1 MKKLLLIAVSALF
14 VVGCSK
20 VDQVKSGTFSQYST
34 TTIGDAFD
42 ATFGQTEW
50 IEAQTAKGQD
60 FVELTGFVDDD
71 FMELV
76 ASTLYRAT
84 KNDVSNPLSNNNL
97 MNSCLGTENARQ
109 IQTEMF
115 GAVFKSLGLVALAGE
130 EAIGEVVTA
139 GYLSALQE
147 KSKKIM
153 VQFMFV
159 NQDDADFVLSYY
171 GMDGDD
177 WNGCEI
183 SQFLMMNEFMNF
195 VFGSHTYSAESIKGL
210 AVKIV
215 DEWESSGT
223 SLEDL
228 VSQQTA
234 NLSSIQVAVLK
245 LLIDKDS
252 RVVKKKEDEAKAAA
266 EKKRLEE
273 EEAARVAAEE
283 AARKQ
288 AEMDDN
294 LNTALKE
301 IVPSLKGYKNKIE
314 QWRKKCANGE
324 GSNCNEYPYW
334 EVIGYKPPTS
344 EYFNFKSC
352 SGYSWCMEMS
362 LDAEK
367 TGKDCSWS
375 ISCTMVNQPCECNV
389 SEECKTLSPELSKI
403 CSVEY
408 N

>member
-1 MKKLLLIAVSALF
+1 M
-14 VVGCSK
+14 
-20 VDQVKSGTFSQYST
+20 
-34 TTIGDAFD
+34 
-42 ATFGQTEW
+42 
-50 IEAQTAKGQD
+50 
-60 FVELTGFVDDD
+60 
-71 FMELV
+71 
-76 ASTLYRAT
+76 
-84 KNDVSNPLSNNNL
+84 
-97 MNSCLGTENARQ
+97 
-109 IQTEMF
+109 
-115 GAVFKSLGLVALAGE
+115 
-130 EAIGEVVTA
+130 
-139 GYLSALQE
+139 
-147 KSKKIM
+147 
-153 VQFMFV
+153 
-159 NQDDADFVLSYY
+159 
-171 GMDGDD
+171 
-177 WNGCEI
+177 
-183 SQFLMMNEFMNF
+183 
-195 VFGSHTYSAESIKGL
+195 
-210 AVKIV
+210 
-215 DEWESSGT
+215 
-223 SLEDL
+223 
-228 VSQQTA
+228 
-234 NLSSIQVAVLK
+234 
-245 LLIDKDS
+245 
-252 RVVKKKEDEAKAAA
+252 
-266 EKKRLEE
+266 EE